1 MPAARL
7 GRRAVRV
14 LAAGVCR
21 DCQLVWASA
30 FGCAGRFN
38 LALFDTPDGQVIA
51 RHVGPDTV
59 TRVLDA
65 HFAISKDRF
74 RAEDN
79 KVAQRAS
86 GLDPR
91 LRRFTYNPL
100 RGLRALTGFGPGY
113 LCPVPHL
120 AWAKATPWGVYF
132 SGLDHYGD
140 RFTRDL
146 GHLFEQYIGRQLGL
160 RPDAEVIPE
169 IICGPRAG
177 RRKTVDWIV
186 VFSDLVLLVEVKF
199 AFPPSPSGLA
209 PRTPPASSSE
219 TRQGVSPDRHHR
231 AAHQRQGRGAR
242 IRACRLAGPV
252 MAVTLEPSHLAKC
265 RSCATSCPQWTPVA
279 VADAAR
285 SRAW

>member
-1 MPAARL
+1 M
-7 GRRAVRV
+7 
-14 LAAGVCR
+14 
-21 DCQLVWASA
+21 WASA

-100 RGLRALTGFGPGY
+100 RGRPVLTGFGPGY

-160 RPDAEVIPE
+160 LPDAEVIPE

-186 VFSDLVLLVEVKF
+186 VFSDLVLLVEVKSAIPTEPVRLGTPDAAGELIRNSARRF
-199 AFPPSPSGLA
+199 ARSTSP
-209 PRTPPASSSE
+209 RSSSKTG
-219 TRQGVSPDRHHR
+219 TRRSHPCLPT
-231 AAHQRQGRGAR
+231 GR
-242 IRACRLAGPV
+242 
-252 MAVTLEPSHLAKC
+252 S
-265 RSCATSCPQWTPVA
+265 W
-279 VADAAR
+279 
-285 SRAW
+285 